1 MEQAYHICRGD
12 EKPLITQPA
21 SVDYED
27 IASVFSYEMFDRQM
41 HSFIAM
47 WNMLIEA
54 WDDYGTQELTF
65 DILSLSL
72 KASRLCLM
80 ADEDMARQNH
90 DLKRGRRL
98 KNMEFAATLERMVTE
113 RITPLV
119 ENVIKKV
126 RSEGRFEG
134 HKWKRTTATILS
146 MLPKLDGIANN
157 EEYKFTTFSREVAEM
172 EGLLNMKYK
181 PTKYPGM
188 PSEERL
194 WNLLLLF
201 MRTAYLMMHFSRAEN
216 LCGVSLSNEEAGL
229 IFEASIQQYID
240 SPKGREELDLY
251 FATLKYDNDG
261 CELTVSQLKEARRKL
276 RETVPQPLQLVFL
289 NHAGNLEAMAQA
301 FIAKGGCEEED
312 YEPFVSA
319 VAKWFIIEQ
328 QIHSIEH
335 PEKCVTPIYNQVF
348 HKTVNGR
355 LVDMERLRFSIGE
368 MAKAITRKSHW
379 FCLWC
384 VLRHHNLLADKSH
397 EHFAQ
402 QMMHHEWF
410 GHLPADQHFSGDTLR
425 EYSGY
430 FTIHDY
436 MAWNN
441 SAFLDYRNINGKKK
455 WSEKLCDKLLRKCL
469 EMEELYVKV

>member
-1 MEQAYHICRGD
+1 MSEAKKTMEIKRTMSD
-12 EKPLITQPA
+12 
-21 SVDYED
+21 DYED

-41 HSFIAM
+41 DSFIAM
-47 WNMLIEA
+47 WNMLTDA

-72 KASRLCLM
+72 KAARLCLM
-80 ADEDMARQNH
+80 ADEDMARQNQ
-90 DLKRGRRL
+90 DLKRSRRL
-98 KNMEFAATLERMVTE
+98 KNMEYAATLEKMVTE

-119 ENVIKKV
+119 QDAIRRV
-126 RSEGRFEG
+126 RSEGQFEG
-134 HKWKRTTATILS
+134 HKWKRTTTTILS

-157 EEYKFTTFSREVAEM
+157 EEYKFTSFSSEVAMM
-172 EGLLNMKYK
+172 EGLLNKKYK

-201 MRTAYLMMHFSRAEN
+201 MRTTYLMMHFYRAEN

-240 SPKGREELDLY
+240 SPKGREDIDLY

-276 RETVPQPLQLVFL
+276 REAVPQSLQLVFL
-289 NHAGNLEAMAQA
+289 SHAGNLEAMAQD
-301 FIAKGGCEEED
+301 FIAKGGCKEED
-312 YEPFVSA
+312 YDPFVSA
-319 VAKWFIIEQ
+319 VAKWFIIDQ
-328 QIHSIEH
+328 QIRSIEH
-335 PEKCVTPIYNQVF
+335 PEVCVTAIYNQVF

-355 LVDMERLRFSIGE
+355 LVDMERLRHCIGE
-368 MAKAITRKSHW
+368 MAKAITKKSHW
-379 FCLWC
+379 FCIWC
-384 VLRHHNLLADKSH
+384 VLRHHNLIADISH

-402 QMMHHEWF
+402 QMMHPEWF
-410 GHLPADQHFSGDTLR
+410 GHLPADKHFSGDTLR

-430 FTIHDY
+430 FTLYDY
-436 MAWNN
+436 AAWDN
-441 SAFLDYRNINGKKK
+441 SAFLDYRNLNGKKK

-469 EMEELYVKV
+469 EMEDLYVKV

>member
-1 MEQAYHICRGD
+1 MEINR
-12 EKPLITQPA
+12 PTTI
-21 SVDYED
+21 DYED

-41 HSFIAM
+41 NTFIAM
-47 WNMLIEA
+47 WNLLIDA

-65 DILSLSL
+65 DILSLSS

-90 DLKRGRRL
+90 DLQRSRKLR
-98 KNMEFAATLERMVTE
+98 NMEYAATLERMVTE

-119 ENVIKKV
+119 KDTIRRV

-134 HKWKRTTATILS
+134 HKWKKTTATILS
-146 MLPKLDGIANN
+146 MLPQLDGMADN
-157 EEYKFTTFSREVAEM
+157 EEHRFTAYSTEVAVM
-172 EGLLNMKYK
+172 EGLLNKKYK

-188 PSEERL
+188 PSEERM

-201 MRTAYLMMHFSRAEN
+201 MRTAYLMMHFNRAEN

-229 IFEASIQQYID
+229 IFEASIQKYID
-240 SPKGREELDLY
+240 SPKGRQDIDIY

-261 CELTVSQLKEARRKL
+261 QELSVSQLMEARRKL
-276 RETVPQPLQLVFL
+276 RETVPQSLQLVFL
-289 NHAGNLEAMAQA
+289 KHVGNLESMAQA
-301 FIAKGGCEEED
+301 FIARGACKED
-312 YEPFVSA
+312 EYEPFVSA
-319 VAKWFIIEQ
+319 VAKWFIIKQ
-328 QIHSIEH
+328 KIHSIEH
-335 PEKCVTPIYNQVF
+335 PEDCITAIYNQVF
-348 HKTVNGR
+348 HKSVNGR
-355 LVDMERLRFSIGE
+355 LVDMERLRDCIGK

-384 VLRHHNLLADKSH
+384 VLRHHNLIADLSH

-410 GHLPADQHFSGDTLR
+410 GHLPADKQFTGDTLR

-430 FTIHDY
+430 FTLYDY
-436 MAWNN
+436 AAWNN
-441 SAFLDYRNINGKKK
+441 AAFLDYRNINGKRK

-469 EMEELYVKV
+469 EMEELYVRV